1 MEFAKRMGRVERK
14 KMSAISLMRYEQ
26 LLFISAKMDSKITSS
41 LPTNLQ
47 VNRAFAIYEQLHGS
61 IKIFHQITDLN
72 RRSFK
77 IIKHFFRLPHLRNL
91 RETNCSKLVI
101 SRY

>member
-47 VNRAFAIYEQLHGS
+47 VNRAFAIYGTNNCTGASKVLTILQILIVILLKSLS
-61 IKIFHQITDLN
+61 I
-72 RRSFK
+72 
-77 IIKHFFRLPHLRNL
+77 FF
-91 RETNCSKLVI
+91 
-101 SRY
+101 